1 MLYFVEGN
9 LWLTLN
15 QFSWKLKKSFETIS
29 YSQHI
34 IFEGPSQFDFSF
46 WWFWRC
52 ILPFRV
58 LFLKN
63 KDFISRNF
71 KSRLYFY
78 VCHCRNL
85 TIQEQRWILQS
96 SFTGWKFYETKKK
109 DHFVFLVFK
118 TFIDLRHRARL
129 FICVLNG
136 RKRQNVFEATF
147 FQTEFFSHR
156 ICFTEK

>member
-34 IFEGPSQFDFSF
+34 IFEGPSQFDCSF

-58 LFLKN
+58 LFLK
-63 KDFISRNF
+63 
-71 KSRLYFY
+71 
-78 VCHCRNL
+78 
-85 TIQEQRWILQS
+85 
-96 SFTGWKFYETKKK
+96 KKK
-109 DHFVFLVFK
+109 RISFHATLNQDFTSTSATAEIWPFK
-118 TFIDLRHRARL
+118 DKGGFYSPVSLDESSMRL
-129 FICVLNG
+129 K
-136 RKRQNVFEATF
+136 RKIILSFW
-147 FQTEFFSHR
+147 FSKLSKTYG
-156 ICFTEK
+156 IAPGSSSVS